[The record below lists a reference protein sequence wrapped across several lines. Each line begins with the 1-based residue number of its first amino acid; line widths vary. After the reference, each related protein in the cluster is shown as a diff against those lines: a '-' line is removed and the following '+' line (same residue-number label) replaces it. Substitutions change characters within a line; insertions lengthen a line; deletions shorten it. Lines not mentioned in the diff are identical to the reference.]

1 MGSDLVA
8 LPSLFDD
15 LDRFLQ
21 ASQFKDAW
29 SDDGCCSANRLIFDF
44 SDEDWENLAAVI
56 VGRGKLW
63 KLSLAQA
70 LSGITTNQSIAVLV
84 SLMRE
89 PDEELFYEAAVTLE
103 ENIRSGAEL
112 GIPPLEVQG
121 LIEQMKRQ
129 TGKELLGVWSLEA
142 EILRLIAQKGH
153 P

>member
-1 MGSDLVA
+1 MTN

-29 SDDGCCSANRLIFDF
+29 SDDGYCYANRLLIDF
-44 SDEDWENLAAVI
+44 SADDWENLVAVI
-56 VGRGKLW
+56 AGRERLW

-70 LSGITTNQSIAVLV
+70 LTEITTKQSISILI
-84 SLMRE
+84 SFMRE

-112 GIPPLEVQG
+112 GIPPLKVQG
-121 LIEQMKRQ
+121 LIEQKKRQ

-142 EILRLIAQKGH
+142 EILRLIAKKGH